1 MGVGPTLTSG
11 MAGPAWRLDEYIKP
25 VLEVIEVKRIP
36 NRTGEERYKLIVSA
50 PPLLRRGPRTDGPPF
65 PALPRCLV
73 LQMWDGHNEI
83 SGMLAMQLNH
93 LVASGLGARCRVKLT
108 EWVTADVQGK
118 NVLIVLGVEVLGKPQ
133 WCSAICGYTIAGMRA
148 ALLAT
153 ETHLEKRVGEL
164 GVANRRI
171 ADLERELGANKQW
184 LREDSSEIS
193 TLNARILS
201 LEKALE
207 AKAPAVPT
215 TGLLKKV
222 ADLITAVMQHLKL
235 L

>member
-1 MGVGPTLTSG
+1 M
-11 MAGPAWRLDEYIKP
+11 R
-25 VLEVIEVKRIP
+25 
-36 NRTGEERYKLIVSA
+36 
-50 PPLLRRGPRTDGPPF
+50 
-65 PALPRCLV
+65 
-73 LQMWDGHNEI
+73 DGHIEFPVFL
-83 SGMLAMQLNH
+83 STQLNH
-93 LVASGLGARCRVKLT
+93 LVASGQLGARHRVKLT
-108 EWVTADVQGK
+108 EWFTADVQGK
-118 NVLIVLGVEVLGKPQ
+118 AVLIVLGVEVLGEPQ
-133 WCSAICGYTIAGMRA
+133 WSSAICGDTIAGMKA
-148 ALLAT
+148 ALLAA
-153 ETHLEKRVGEL
+153 ETNLEKRDGEL
-164 GVANRRI
+164 SVANRQN

-215 TGLLKKV
+215 TGLLKKG

>member
-1 MGVGPTLTSG
+1 
-11 MAGPAWRLDEYIKP
+11 
-25 VLEVIEVKRIP
+25 
-36 NRTGEERYKLIVSA
+36 
-50 PPLLRRGPRTDGPPF
+50 
-65 PALPRCLV
+65 
-73 LQMWDGHNEI
+73 MWDGHNPEFP
-83 SGMLAMQLNH
+83 GVLATRLNH
-93 LVASGLGARCRVKLT
+93 LVASGQGLGARCRVKLT

-148 ALLAT
+148 ALLAA
-153 ETHLEKRVGEL
+153 ETNLEKRDGQL

-201 LEKALE
+201 LERALE
-207 AKAPAVPT
+207 AKGPGAYMVPT

>member
-1 MGVGPTLTSG
+1 
-11 MAGPAWRLDEYIKP
+11 
-25 VLEVIEVKRIP
+25 
-36 NRTGEERYKLIVSA
+36 
-50 PPLLRRGPRTDGPPF
+50 
-65 PALPRCLV
+65 
-73 LQMWDGHNEI
+73 MWDGHNEI

-207 AKAPAVPT
+207 AKVPT